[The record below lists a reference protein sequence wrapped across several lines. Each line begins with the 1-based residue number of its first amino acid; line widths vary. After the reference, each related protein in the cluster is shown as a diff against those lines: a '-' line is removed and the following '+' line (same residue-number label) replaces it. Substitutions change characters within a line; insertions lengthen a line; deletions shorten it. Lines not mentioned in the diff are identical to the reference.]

1 MPLPIH
7 PFGCGLLK
15 ANPGRGGVK
24 SNPSLLDAI
33 VFHMMALE
41 RYSFDSGDCL
51 SGPSAARSVS
61 LFSRLFVLGIRLTI
75 GSARGIFGVQFAVRD
90 QKPYFTPFLQSW
102 HQGFGRLTKH
112 DAVTRFHI
120 MGLDESRDPTLLS
133 KDQFNHH
140 RLETWSM
147 VFAEAMGLSRQF
159 YPPIRG
165 GSKGGTL
172 VLSTD
177 CIRLSTFSIRPA

>member
-1 MPLPIH
+1 MRGVCASLTPQKSLAHGWRIVFFAAAISFHH
-7 PFGCGLLK
+7 PFGRGLLK

-24 SNPSLLDAI
+24 DNPSLLDAI

-41 RYSFDSGDCL
+41 RYSFDSRDCL

-112 DAVTRFHI
+112 DAVTRF
-120 MGLDESRDPTLLS
+120 
-133 KDQFNHH
+133 
-140 RLETWSM
+140 
-147 VFAEAMGLSRQF
+147 
-159 YPPIRG
+159 PIRSLMNLG
-165 GSKGGTL
+165 IPP
-172 VLSTD
+172 
-177 CIRLSTFSIRPA
+177 C